1 MLIRA
6 NRWDIF
12 VNSFHDDATVHITA
26 ITNNPGMTPTQILY
40 LQNMV
45 SSQISSILQTWV
57 QNGQNEVAEEL
68 VEMFELPYRVAV
80 RQH

>member
-1 MLIRA
+1 MKTVNKYIPTIRSDQH
-6 NRWDIF
+6 R
-12 VNSFHDDATVHITA
+12 H
-26 ITNNPGMTPTQILY
+26 